1 MRVLIADDEAPA
13 RAKLRRL
20 LSREPDI
27 EIAGEAST
35 GRAAVAAIKRA
46 APDLV
51 FLDIQMPG
59 LDGFAVLDAIAA
71 DAAPQIV
78 FVTAFDEHALKAF
91 EVGVVD
97 YLLKPYPPDR
107 FALVLARARER
118 LGARQPRPQTTSEKP
133 YLKRLLVHHGDRA
146 VFLAAERI
154 DRVEA
159 DRNYVVLHAGV
170 ERYRVRATIAAVA
183 ERLDPEQFVR
193 LNRSTMV
200 RVDLIANMH
209 EWSHGDYHVV
219 LRDGSRWTWSRR
231 FRAAAEQE
239 FGLG

>member
-20 LSREPDI
+20 LSQEPGI
-27 EIAGEAST
+27 EIVGEAST
-35 GRAAVAAIKRA
+35 GRSAVAAIKRV

-59 LDGFAVLDAIAA
+59 LDGFGVLDAIAA
-71 DAAPQIV
+71 DVSPQIV
-78 FVTAFDEHALKAF
+78 FVTAYDDHALKAF
-91 EVGVVD
+91 EVGAVD

-118 LGARQPRPQTTSEKP
+118 LGTRAAPPTAAPKS
-133 YLKRLLVHHGDRA
+133 YLTRLLVHQEDRA
-146 VFLAAERI
+146 VFLAVERI

-159 DRNYVVLHAGV
+159 DRNYVVLYAGAD
-170 ERYRVRATIAAVA
+170 RYRVRGTIAAVA
-183 ERLDPEQFVR
+183 DRLDPAQFVR

-209 EWSHGDYHVV
+209 EWSHGDYHVI
-219 LRDGSRWTWSRR
+219 LRDGSRLSWSRR
-231 FRAAAEQE
+231 FRAAAELD